1 MEVDRIWPTLKP
13 KLISLRFILVDYNIP
28 CCFLFLSIYL
38 LSSHFPRIY
47 YLADIIFLDI
57 ILLQDR
63 SSSSSSS
70 FLNLLLPRLEARDT
84 ASCDIGP

>member
-1 MEVDRIWPTLKP
+1 MEVGRIWPTLKP

-47 YLADIIFLDI
+47 YLAGIIF
-57 ILLQDR
+57 LLQDR

>member
-1 MEVDRIWPTLKP
+1 MEVGRIWPTLKP

-47 YLADIIFLDI
+47 YLADIIFL
-57 ILLQDR
+57 LQDR
-63 SSSSSSS
+63 NSSSSSS

>member
-1 MEVDRIWPTLKP
+1 MEVGRIWPTLKP

-47 YLADIIFLDI
+47 YLAGIIFL
-57 ILLQDR
+57 LQDC

>member
-1 MEVDRIWPTLKP
+1 MEVGRIWPTLKP

-47 YLADIIFLDI
+47 YLTDIIF
-57 ILLQDR
+57 LLQDR

>member
-1 MEVDRIWPTLKP
+1 MEVGRIWPTLKP

-38 LSSHFPRIY
+38 LSSHFPPIY
-47 YLADIIFLDI
+47 YLADIIF
-57 ILLQDR
+57 LLQDR

>member
-1 MEVDRIWPTLKP
+1 MEVGRIWPTLKP
-13 KLISLRFILVDYNIP
+13 KLISLRFILVDYNNIP

-47 YLADIIFLDI
+47 YLADIIF
-57 ILLQDR
+57 LLQDR

>member
-1 MEVDRIWPTLKP
+1 MEVGRIWPTLKP

-38 LSSHFPRIY
+38 LSSHFPPIY
-47 YLADIIFLDI
+47 YLAGIIF
-57 ILLQDR
+57 LLQDR